1 MIGEKASKGRL
12 VNPAGRRLR
21 EHYYRFPDQ
30 CDATPITQEVFIRLM
45 IYDQIE
51 AFFTKTKI
59 GVWQDLFPEVQ
70 RRPYNSEEIS
80 VAGWYGE
87 RFAESHVH
95 QITNGWVYPLGSMQ
109 NIDTYM
115 YANGLDPNDASEDPN
130 TPAGLGNL
138 IGRLAT
144 EWLSQNDGLMKDMDF
159 VDIEGLQRIA
169 DYHPNQE
176 WHHWKP
182 SLSGSSRF
190 QGLRNGIVT
199 QQTFVSPSLG
209 IFSFLYSGDEEFV
222 NLGLLDAVP
231 ELDVSE
237 DAYIARADE
246 FFAIQR
252 NMTDYKKAVAELAN
266 NKILGSTFLIYAYV
280 PLLKEL
286 ATEEQ
291 YPMLYD
297 EFSVITSGCAE
308 YGATHAV
315 WKHKRKYLSGRP
327 ESISKYLYKNNA
339 GFAERNPEAANF
351 KPMISPSGD
360 HPEYPSASAAIYAA
374 FAKAADNWFLDVFG
388 VKEASMKTGKLTFTI
403 PASKFYWTDGPSED
417 ITLEYENLDEWIEE
431 LPKSRVYGGV
441 HFMDAGI
448 AGLALGKKVGDAC
461 SLMLGKLREGNMTAT
476 YTYEDR
482 QKVNPF

>member
-1 MIGEKASKGRL
+1 
-12 VNPAGRRLR
+12 
-21 EHYYRFPDQ
+21 
-30 CDATPITQEVFIRLM
+30 
-45 IYDQIE
+45 
-51 AFFTKTKI
+51 
-59 GVWQDLFPEVQ
+59 
-70 RRPYNSEEIS
+70 
-80 VAGWYGE
+80 
-87 RFAESHVH
+87 
-95 QITNGWVYPLGSMQ
+95 
-109 NIDTYM
+109 
-115 YANGLDPNDASEDPN
+115 
-130 TPAGLGNL
+130 
-138 IGRLAT
+138 
-144 EWLSQNDGLMKDMDF
+144 MDF

-339 GFAERNPEAANF
+339 GFA
-351 KPMISPSGD
+351 
-360 HPEYPSASAAIYAA
+360 
-374 FAKAADNWFLDVFG
+374 KAADNWFLDVFG

-431 LPKSRVYGGV
+431 LPKSRV
-441 HFMDAGI
+441 
-448 AGLALGKKVGDAC
+448 
-461 SLMLGKLREGNMTAT
+461 
-476 YTYEDR
+476 
-482 QKVNPF
+482 